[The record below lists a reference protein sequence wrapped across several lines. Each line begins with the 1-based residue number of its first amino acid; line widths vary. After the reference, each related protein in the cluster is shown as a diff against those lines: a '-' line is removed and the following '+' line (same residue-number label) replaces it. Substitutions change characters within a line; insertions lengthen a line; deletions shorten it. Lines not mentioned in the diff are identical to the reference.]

1 MFGFFKRKT
10 TTRDSAPAAAGGP
23 VMAALLLNSDSFDF
37 DQAKRAILATKIGG
51 ASAKNLEVRE
61 NILTFSAAGREY
73 FVSPMPA
80 PYPWSDLE
88 GPCQTSWMWPPET
101 PAMSMKS
108 HKTHVLVI
116 DAAGN
121 DRIGSRLALTQLCSA
136 LTAVQ
141 SVIGIYWPEAT
152 VVHFP
157 QIFKGM
163 AEMASYNEPPFYL
176 WVDFRVYQHSENFF
190 GLFTTGMAALGLM
203 EMELAPRRES
213 PAEIR
218 DWAVNIA
225 AYIYGRGSPIAHGE
239 TIGASAADKHN
250 VTHVRS
256 SFGGPGTVM
265 RIA

>member
-1 MFGFFKRKT
+1 MFGFFRRKE
-10 TTRDSAPAAAGGP
+10 APVEAVSAAGGP

-37 DQAKRAILATKIGG
+37 DQAKRAIATAKIGG
-51 ASAKNLEVRE
+51 AAAKDIEVRK

-73 FVSPMPA
+73 YVSPMPA

-101 PAMSMKS
+101 PAMTMKS

-116 DAAGN
+116 DAAGK

-136 LTAVQ
+136 LTAVT
-141 SVIGIYWPEAT
+141 SVIGIFWPEAT
-152 VVHFP
+152 VVHYP
-157 QIFKGM
+157 PIFKEM
-163 AEMASYNEPPFYL
+163 AEIATREGPPLYL
-176 WVDFRVYQHSENFF
+176 WVDFRVYKHSENFF

-203 EMELAPRRES
+203 DMELAPRRES

-225 AYIYGRGSPIAHGE
+225 AYIYERGSPIPHGE
-239 TIGASAADKHN
+239 TIGASAADKHK